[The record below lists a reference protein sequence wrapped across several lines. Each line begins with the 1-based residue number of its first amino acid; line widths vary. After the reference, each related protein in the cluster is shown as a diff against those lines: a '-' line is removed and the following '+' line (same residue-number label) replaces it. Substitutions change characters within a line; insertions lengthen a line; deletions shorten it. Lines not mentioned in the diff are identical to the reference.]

1 MLSRISFIESKLTQ
15 SKVCITNVVKRTD
28 NGKATLTVNNREQ
41 LSALQLDIVDNSNI
55 IVTVLNPDGLHLN
68 ETGMG
73 KLAVNF
79 IKKLKVSKGDD
90 K

>member
-1 MLSRISFIESKLTQ
+1 MLSLRSFIEKKLTQ

-28 NGKATLTVNNREQ
+28 NGKATLTANNREQ
-41 LSALQLDIVDNSNI
+41 LSALQLDIVDSSNI
-55 IVTVLNPDGLHLN
+55 FVTVLNPGGLYLN
-68 ETGMG
+68 ETSTG

>member
-55 IVTVLNPDGLHLN
+55 IVTVLNPGGLHLN